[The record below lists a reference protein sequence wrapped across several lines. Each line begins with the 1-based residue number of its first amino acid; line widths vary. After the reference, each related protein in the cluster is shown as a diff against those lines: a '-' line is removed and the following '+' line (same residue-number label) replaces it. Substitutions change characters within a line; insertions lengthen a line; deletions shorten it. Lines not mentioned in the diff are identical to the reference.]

1 MARVQVELPGNFS
14 FTTEIPVRISDI
26 NYGGH
31 VGNDTVLTLVHEARV
46 RFLNKA
52 GYGELAIEGF
62 GIIIS
67 DAAIEYKSELF
78 YGDTV
83 IISIKALNFSK
94 HGFELF
100 YKMEK
105 ISQSVRLDD
114 AAGQGN
120 ILVAKIKTGVL
131 CYDYSKKKIV
141 TIPENVVKKI
151 AAL

>member
-1 MARVQVELPGNFS
+1 MTRIQVELPGNFS
-14 FTTEIPVRISDI
+14 FITDIPVRISDI

-31 VGNDTVLTLVHEARV
+31 VGNDAILTLAHEARV

-52 GYGELAIEGF
+52 GYGELNIEGI

-78 YGDTV
+78 YGDHV
-83 IISIKALNFSK
+83 IISIKAL
-94 HGFELF
+94 GFTKYGFDLF

-105 ISQSVRLDD
+105 TLKSENV
-114 AAGQGN
+114 
-120 ILVAKIKTGVL
+120 LVAKLKTGVL

-141 TIPENVVKKI
+141 PVPDNAAKKI
-151 AAL
+151 AEL